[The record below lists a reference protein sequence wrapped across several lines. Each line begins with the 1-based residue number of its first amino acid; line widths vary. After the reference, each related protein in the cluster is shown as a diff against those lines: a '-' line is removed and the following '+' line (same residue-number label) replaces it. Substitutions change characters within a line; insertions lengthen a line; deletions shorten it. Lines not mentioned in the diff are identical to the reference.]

1 MTAEPGTDQ
10 GERRHARPVLLV
22 RAYELVLTGVA
33 ILWLALPKRGS
44 AVAVLAAWDT
54 LAGCYLAGAWLALR
68 RNRLLGEAGLSTDR
82 LPSAR
87 FTPAARRATLV
98 FTLVASL
105 AGMAAAGTV
114 VVEGATGGIG
124 PTVKVLGVLAVIAAW
139 LLLHAGYARY
149 YLYLY
154 YDAAA
159 PGGLRFPDD
168 VRPAVVDFTYF
179 SLSLGTSFAVSDV
192 EVTSQR
198 TRFVVMG
205 HSVVGFF
212 YNTLVIAVV
221 VGVLTQG

>member
-10 GERRHARPVLLV
+10 GERRHARAVLLV

-33 ILWLALPKRGS
+33 IVWLALPKRGS
-44 AVAVLAAWDT
+44 VVALLAAWDA

-82 LPSAR
+82 LPSAP
-87 FTPAARRATLV
+87 FTPAARRTTLV

-114 VVEGATGGIG
+114 VVEGATRGIG
-124 PTVKVLGVLAVIAAW
+124 PSVKVLGVLAVIAAW
-139 LLLHAGYARY
+139 LLHAGYARY

-168 VRPAVVDFTYF
+168 ARPAVVDFTYF
-179 SLSLGTSFAVSDV
+179 
-192 EVTSQR
+192 R
-198 TRFVVMG
+198 
-205 HSVVGFF
+205 
-212 YNTLVIAVV
+212 
-221 VGVLTQG
+221 